1 MSKSKWPNDG
11 LQLDVTCY
19 AANVGKKGEDKS
31 LSIEQRNEV
40 IRRLIDKLGGVQDPG
55 IGIVIL
61 PLLEDDDFEVQLW
74 VHDWE

>member
-31 LSIEQRNEV
+31 LSIEQHENNRKSVLFPFDN
-40 IRRLIDKLGGVQDPG
+40 IDT
-55 IGIVIL
+55 
-61 PLLEDDDFEVQLW
+61 DDVALALVMARASMHEGTD
-74 VHDWE
+74 